1 MWDVSVQLGPR
12 NSNSN
17 SNVTVTVN
25 VIVTVIVIVT
35 VPRRV
40 RRRRGAGGIF
50 LALGKNSAPA
60 CWDAGGGAVSAC
72 GKPVF
77 HSRVSCFAQFY
88 FVLPDSKTF
97 LRFPPPAGAGTH
109 KQGQNSL
116 AVPPPQKHERT
127 NGVKTLLLFRPRRSG
142 NTQTGTK
149 CSCCPRPRR
158 SGNTQTGSKCSCRSA
173 PAEAGIHNKRIGTL
187 ISLQPVRQLADQL

>member
-50 LALGKNSAPA
+50 LALGENSAPA

-77 HSRVSCFAQFY
+77 HGLVSCYAQFY
-88 FVLPDSKTF
+88 FVLPDSKT
-97 LRFPPPAGAGTH
+97 LLLFPPPQGAGH
-109 KQGQNSL
+109 
-116 AVPPPQKHERT
+116 T
-127 NGVKTLLLFRPRRSG
+127 NRIKMF
-142 NTQTGTK
+142 
-149 CSCCPRPRR
+149 CCPRPRR

-173 PAEAGIHNKRIGTL
+173 PAEVGIHKRIGAL
-187 ISLQPVRQLADQL
+187 MSLQPVRQLADQF

>member
-116 AVPPPQKHERT
+116 AVPPPQKREHT
-127 NGVKTLLLFRPRRSG
+127 NRDKMFLLSPPPQKREHTNRV
-142 NTQTGTK
+142 TK
-149 CSCCPRPRR
+149 CSCH
-158 SGNTQTGSKCSCRSA
+158 SA
-173 PAEAGIHNKRIGTL
+173 PAEAGTHKRIGALTP
-187 ISLQPVRQLADQL
+187 LQPVRQLADQL